1 VQAGGEEVMSN
12 KYVAD
17 YRHWCDAPDWRK
29 DAVVFEQVMRHTLED
44 GADYYDALPN
54 FYDLLAR
61 RDLDAVM
68 PCGKQFGHCGRED
81 FKMMGL
87 WLRAT
92 GQTLLEREEEQQAM
106 NTEKDVI
113 ERRIA
118 NRVSMAIRWHKLT
131 KEEQVSRFVRNDPEI
146 QAILNGETL
155 QEEMLHHMLTKL
167 VDQVFEAEDVVARD
181 LEQRLPR
188 LRRQFGDKLVDL
200 ILEIITEQEGS

>member
-1 VQAGGEEVMSN
+1 
-12 KYVAD
+12 
-17 YRHWCDAPDWRK
+17 
-29 DAVVFEQVMRHTLED
+29 
-44 GADYYDALPN
+44 
-54 FYDLLAR
+54 
-61 RDLDAVM
+61 
-68 PCGKQFGHCGRED
+68 
-81 FKMMGL
+81 MMGL